1 MAIRIM
7 LIDDHKILRDALKTV
22 LDREHDIVLADEAS
36 DGAEAL
42 KLVRENRPDV
52 VVMDVGMPNMGGI
65 ETTRALLAEHPGLRV
80 LALSTYSDRRI
91 VLQML
96 DAGACGYV
104 VKSAGR
110 DELLRAIRA
119 VAQGRT
125 YLCPEI
131 SAVVIDTV
139 RGGKKS
145 IDKNGDIR
153 LGRREREVLQLLAEG
168 CTSPI
173 IAGRLHIATSTV
185 EVHRRN
191 IMRKLDLHSV
201 AELTK
206 YAVRNGL
213 TSS

>member
-1 MAIRIM
+1 MSIRIM
-7 LIDDHKILRDALKTV
+7 LVDDHKILRDALRTV
-22 LDREHDIVLADEAS
+22 LEREHDIVLAGEAN

-42 KLVRENRPDV
+42 RLIREAEPDV

-65 ETTRALLAEHPGLRV
+65 ETTRALLGEHPDLRI
-80 LALSTYSDRRI
+80 LALSTFSDRRI

-96 DAGACGYV
+96 DAGASGYV

-125 YLCPEI
+125 YLCPDV
-131 SAVVIDTV
+131 SAIVVESV
-139 RGGKKS
+139 CGKKAP
-145 IDKNGDIR
+145 DKNGETR

>member
-22 LDREHDIVLADEAS
+22 LDREHDIVLAGEAS

-42 KLVRENRPDV
+42 KLVREKRPDV

>member
-22 LDREHDIVLADEAS
+22 LDREHDIALAGEAS

-213 TSS
+213 TLS

>member
-22 LDREHDIVLADEAS
+22 LDREHDIALAGEAS

>member
-22 LDREHDIVLADEAS
+22 LDREHDIALAGEAS

-80 LALSTYSDRRI
+80 LALSPSADRRI

>member
-22 LDREHDIVLADEAS
+22 LDREHDIVLAGEAS
-36 DGAEAL
+36 DGTEAL

>member
-22 LDREHDIVLADEAS
+22 LDREHDIILAGEAS

-131 SAVVIDTV
+131 SALVIDTV

>member
-22 LDREHDIVLADEAS
+22 LDREHDIALAGEAS

-125 YLCPEI
+125 YLRVGRDSCEI
-131 SAVVIDTV
+131 LE
-139 RGGKKS
+139 KP
-145 IDKNGDIR
+145 
-153 LGRREREVLQLLAEG
+153 
-168 CTSPI
+168 C
-173 IAGRLHIATSTV
+173 
-185 EVHRRN
+185 
-191 IMRKLDLHSV
+191 
-201 AELTK
+201 
-206 YAVRNGL
+206 
-213 TSS
+213 

>member
-22 LDREHDIVLADEAS
+22 LDREHDIVLAGEAS
-36 DGAEAL
+36 DGTEAL
-42 KLVRENRPDV
+42 KLVRESRPDV

>member
-22 LDREHDIVLADEAS
+22 LDREHDIVLVGEAS
-36 DGAEAL
+36 DGTEAL

-65 ETTRALLAEHPGLRV
+65 ETTRTLLAEHPGLRV

>member
-1 MAIRIM
+1 MAIRII

-22 LDREHDIVLADEAS
+22 LDREHDIVLAGEAS